1 MTESKDTIM
10 QIKPFIPSP
19 LPPNIDCSSLI
30 KEIGSAHRNLGQI
43 NALFETI
50 PNPDLIITP
59 LLTKEAVL
67 SSKIEGTQATLEN
80 VFRFEAEGAKRQ
92 DKNIEID
99 SREILNYRKAV
110 MVAMRELKNKPFG
123 ENLIKKLHN
132 ILLDSVRGKNKDR
145 GNFRKIQVFIGPPG
159 ANIDKATYIPPPA
172 NKIIPLISNWL
183 KYIHSTE
190 EIDPIIQ
197 TAIAHY
203 QFEAIHPFLDGNGRI
218 GRLLIPLILYQKNI
232 LTKPVFYISEFF
244 EETRPDYY
252 RLLNGV
258 SNSGDWISW
267 IRYFLTGV
275 SIQANRTQT
284 MILKMKSLYENLKQ
298 VVINMRSVYAVQLLD
313 IIFDSPIITFVSIKD
328 RINTKSVQ
336 TIYNIIEKFQKAD
349 ILKEISGRERD
360 KVYAFDKLFDILE
373 SRK

>member
-1 MTESKDTIM
+1 M

-19 LPPNIDCSSLI
+19 LPPDIDCSSLI
-30 KEIGSAHRNLGQI
+30 KEIGSAHRNLGQM
-43 NALFETI
+43 NTLFETI
-50 PNPDLIITP
+50 PNPNLIITP

-92 DKNIEID
+92 DKDIEID
-99 SREILNYRKAV
+99 SKEILNYRKAV
-110 MVAMRELKNKPFG
+110 IVAMRELKNKPFG

-132 ILLDSVRGKNKDR
+132 ILLDSVRGKNKDH
-145 GNFRKIQVFIGPPG
+145 GNFRKIQVFIGQPG

-172 NKIIPLISNWL
+172 NEIIPLISNWL

-197 TAIAHY
+197 TGIAHY

-258 SNSGDWISW
+258 SKSGDWISW
-267 IRYFLTGV
+267 IKYFLTGV

-298 VVINMRSVYAVQLLD
+298 VAINMRSIYAVQLLD

-328 RINTKSVQ
+328 RMNTKSVQ

-360 KVYAFDKLFDILE
+360 KVYAFNKLFDILE